1 MKTDAILLELEA
13 VKENFAA
20 QANGDTR
27 RFLDQMEAWA
37 VAHPHAGPVVNSP
50 EELQARL
57 QAREAAEPPPPTG
70 KPYRVHDPIIA
81 EVHRARA
88 ASYEQLQTGA
98 LVLKD
103 EPPQKK
109 SAR

>member
-1 MKTDAILLELEA
+1 MKTDSILLEIEA

-57 QAREAAEPPPPTG
+57 RARAAEPLPARG
-70 KPYRVHDPIIA
+70 KPYRVHDSIIA
-81 EVHRARA
+81 EVRRNREALYFER
-88 ASYEQLQTGA
+88 QTEA
-98 LVLKD
+98 FVLKD
-103 EPPQKK
+103 EPPKKK

>member
-1 MKTDAILLELEA
+1 MKTDSILLELEA

-27 RFLDQMEAWA
+27 RFLDQMEAWT

-57 QAREAAEPPPPTG
+57 
-70 KPYRVHDPIIA
+70 
-81 EVHRARA
+81 RARDVEPLPPRRR
-88 ASYEQLQTGA
+88 SYEQSSERPQTAQKGA
-98 LVLKD
+98 EHEVCRID
-103 EPPQKK
+103 EEHVPLTGLGGIQ
-109 SAR
+109 

>member
-13 VKENFAA
+13 AKENFAA

-57 QAREAAEPPPPTG
+57 HLRAGEPLPPKG
-70 KPYRVHDPIIA
+70 RPYRVHDPIIA

>member
-1 MKTDAILLELEA
+1 MKAEPILQELEA
-13 VKENFAA
+13 VKERLAA
-20 QANGDTR
+20 EAGGDSR
-27 RFLDQMEAWA
+27 RFLDQMEAWL
-37 VAHPHAGPVVNSP
+37 VEHPHAGPVVNSP

-57 QAREAAEPPPPTG
+57 RARAAAESAPPKG

-88 ASYEQLQTGA
+88 ALYREWQAGT

-103 EPPQKK
+103 EPPKKK

>member
-1 MKTDAILLELEA
+1 MKTDSILLELEA

-27 RFLDQMEAWA
+27 HFLDQMEAWA

-57 QAREAAEPPPPTG
+57 RARAGEPLPPKD
-70 KPYRVHDPIIA
+70 KPYRVYNPIIA
-81 EVHRARA
+81 EIHRNREALYR
-88 ASYEQLQTGA
+88 EQQSEA
-98 LVLKD
+98 LILKD
-103 EPPQKK
+103 EPPRKK
-109 SAR
+109 D

>member
-1 MKTDAILLELEA
+1 MRAEPILLELEA

-27 RFLDQMEAWA
+27 RFLDQMEAWM
-37 VAHPHAGPVVNSP
+37 VEHPHAGPVVNSP

-57 QAREAAEPPPPTG
+57 RARAGEPLPPSG

-88 ASYEQLQTGA
+88 VVYRQWKAGT

-103 EPPQKK
+103 EPPKKK